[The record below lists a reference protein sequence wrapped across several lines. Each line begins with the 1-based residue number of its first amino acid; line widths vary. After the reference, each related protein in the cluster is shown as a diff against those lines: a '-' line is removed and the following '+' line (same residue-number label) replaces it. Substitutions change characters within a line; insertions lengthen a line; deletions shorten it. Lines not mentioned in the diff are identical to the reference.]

1 MPDIFCIVNNS
12 SRTKSRKRSNHLV
25 HMRNFASLCIHLP
38 DMFTL
43 NAVDICILTFL
54 YFLDSI
60 DVGIIVDIIII
71 MNTRKKVESSNWN
84 ISIIFGVL
92 DVYSQTEFVFWA
104 SIVHSFQEGFNS
116 FGKMTGIQADISM
129 LMGVVH
135 PSWIKNRVTVIPFGL
150 VILCISKEYLPKWE
164 IPHCNMPNFYCK
176 V

>member
-1 MPDIFCIVNNS
+1 MWVRLIARLCLLGSICSTNKEQTCTWMDGQSVLAPNSKQIDYKFIPIKHIQLALYGYSHKYFQLMPDIFCIVNNS

-71 MNTRKKVESSNWN
+71 MNTRKKVESSN
-84 ISIIFGVL
+84 
-92 DVYSQTEFVFWA
+92 
-104 SIVHSFQEGFNS
+104 
-116 FGKMTGIQADISM
+116 
-129 LMGVVH
+129 
-135 PSWIKNRVTVIPFGL
+135 
-150 VILCISKEYLPKWE
+150 
-164 IPHCNMPNFYCK
+164 
-176 V
+176 